1 MCERERRSVKNSQL
15 AIFIPPPA
23 AFQTQ
28 SIPIDGIS
36 VFRPC
41 LAVMAGLAKSLPVAF
56 IPHQMRITTVRN
68 DMVDYSC
75 CCEPSPCHTL
85 HAQRMLP
92 QVRLAEPL
100 PPAAIA
106 TLGSRR
112 SVWVQGL
119 MLCTVQ
125 TVCQIGTAWVLAGL
139 LTFLRHSSHSLC
151 NSLWFL
157 QRVFSMLFGI
167 VPSPRQRC
175 HSVHLQWHP
184 MLQRKDLS
192 LIHI

>member
-1 MCERERRSVKNSQL
+1 MRERERRSVKNSQL
-15 AIFIPPPA
+15 EIFIPPPA

-41 LAVMAGLAKSLPVAF
+41 LVVMARLAKSLPVAF

-100 PPAAIA
+100 PLAAVA
-106 TLGSRR
+106 TLSGRR
-112 SVWVQGL
+112 SVRVKKLVLLAVLALG
-119 MLCTVQ
+119 
-125 TVCQIGTAWVLAGL
+125 QIRTAGVTAWAFTLP
-139 LTFLRHSSHSLC
+139 RHS
-151 NSLWFL
+151 
-157 QRVFSMLFGI
+157 R
-167 VPSPRQRC
+167 
-175 HSVHLQWHP
+175 HL
-184 MLQRKDLS
+184 LRA
-192 LIHI
+192 

>member
-1 MCERERRSVKNSQL
+1 MRERERRSVKNSQL

-28 SIPIDGIS
+28 SISIDGIS

-56 IPHQMRITTVRN
+56 VPHQMRITTVGN
-68 DMVDYSC
+68 DMVDHSC

-100 PPAAIA
+100 PPAAVA
-106 TLGSRR
+106 TLGGRR

-119 MLCTVQ
+119 MLCTIQ
-125 TVCQIGTAWVLAGL
+125 TVCQIGTARVLA
-139 LTFLRHSSHSLC
+139 
-151 NSLWFL
+151 
-157 QRVFSMLFGI
+157 
-167 VPSPRQRC
+167 
-175 HSVHLQWHP
+175 
-184 MLQRKDLS
+184 
-192 LIHI
+192 

>member
-1 MCERERRSVKNSQL
+1 MRERERRSVKNSQL
-15 AIFIPPPA
+15 EIFIPPPA

-28 SIPIDGIS
+28 SIPIDGIL

-56 IPHQMRITTVRN
+56 LPHQMRITTVRN

-100 PPAAIA
+100 PLAAVA
-106 TLGSRR
+106 TLSGRR
-112 SVWVQGL
+112 SVRVKKLVLLAVLALG
-119 MLCTVQ
+119 
-125 TVCQIGTAWVLAGL
+125 QIRTAGVTAWAFTLP
-139 LTFLRHSSHSLC
+139 RHSRHL
-151 NSLWFL
+151 L
-157 QRVFSMLFGI
+157 RV
-167 VPSPRQRC
+167 
-175 HSVHLQWHP
+175 
-184 MLQRKDLS
+184 
-192 LIHI
+192 

>member
-1 MCERERRSVKNSQL
+1 MRERERRSVKNSQL
-15 AIFIPPPA
+15 EIFIPPPA

-28 SIPIDGIS
+28 SISIDGIS

-41 LAVMAGLAKSLPVAF
+41 LAVMARLAKSLPVAF

-112 SVWVQGL
+112 SVWMQCLVL
-119 MLCTVQ
+119 FTVAA
-125 TVCQIGTAWVLAGL
+125 VGKVRTAWVTARAFTLP
-139 LTFLRHSSHSLC
+139 RHSRHL
-151 NSLWFL
+151 L
-157 QRVFSMLFGI
+157 RV
-167 VPSPRQRC
+167 
-175 HSVHLQWHP
+175 
-184 MLQRKDLS
+184 
-192 LIHI
+192 

>member
-1 MCERERRSVKNSQL
+1 MRERERRSVKNSQL

-41 LAVMAGLAKSLPVAF
+41 LVVMAGLAKSLPVAF
-56 IPHQMRITTVRN
+56 IPHQVRITTVGN
-68 DMVDYSC
+68 NMVDHGRC
-75 CCEPSPCHTL
+75 REPSMCFAPHT
-85 HAQRMLP
+85 QRMLP

-100 PPAAIA
+100 PLAAVA
-106 TLGSRR
+106 TLGGRR

-125 TVCQIGTAWVLAGL
+125 TVCQIGTARVLA
-139 LTFLRHSSHSLC
+139 
-151 NSLWFL
+151 
-157 QRVFSMLFGI
+157 
-167 VPSPRQRC
+167 
-175 HSVHLQWHP
+175 
-184 MLQRKDLS
+184 
-192 LIHI
+192 